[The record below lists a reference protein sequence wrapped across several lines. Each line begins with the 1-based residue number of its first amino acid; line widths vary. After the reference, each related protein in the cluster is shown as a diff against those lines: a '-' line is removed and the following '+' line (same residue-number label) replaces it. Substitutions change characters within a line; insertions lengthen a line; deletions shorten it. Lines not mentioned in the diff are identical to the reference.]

1 MMPFIRS
8 VEADAMA
15 PVAHLTFQA
24 LANVFSEVTQ
34 ADAPTILLRFAAY
47 NGTTPIGLALVLH
60 GKDHRQGELSSL
72 AVDKAFRRRG
82 VGTAILRYVEHH
94 LRTANISE
102 IFARFSD
109 GLPRASAF
117 AALVAS
123 AGWNG
128 PVPERIRVMG
138 QVGNALKV
146 FRDRDKLLARA
157 LRDGL
162 VLSSWRDFPH
172 DATAHVLQEIAKGRA
187 PGWSSAG
194 LFSDTFDPDFSM
206 VLTKGDNTVVGW
218 VICQFHAE
226 VRRWSFPVGWI
237 DSEHQKRGWLLVAY
251 ADGARRLSE
260 RFGPD
265 AIAVF
270 ESTMG
275 LPMMWRVLEDR
286 FAPHAQV
293 ADRILRVDRQ
303 L

>member
-1 MMPFIRS
+1 MTPIIRA

-15 PVAHLTFQA
+15 SAAHLTFPA
-24 LANVFSEVTQ
+24 LAKVFSEITQ
-34 ADAPTILLRFAAY
+34 AHAPAVPLRFAAY
-47 NGTTPIGLALVLH
+47 DGSTPIGLALVLH
-60 GKDHRQGELSSL
+60 GKDHRQGELVSL

-82 VGTAILRYVEHH
+82 IGAAVLRYVEHH
-94 LRTANISE
+94 LRTANICE
-102 IFARFSD
+102 ISARFSD
-109 GLPRASAF
+109 GLPGASAF
-117 AALVAS
+117 GALVAS

-128 PVPERIRVMG
+128 PVPERIRIMG
-138 QVGNALKV
+138 QVGNALEV

-162 VLSSWRDFPH
+162 VIVSWRDFPH
-172 DATAHVLQEIAKGRA
+172 DARAHILQEIAEGRA
-187 PGWSSAG
+187 PEWSSAG

-218 VICQFHAE
+218 VICQFHAG

-237 DSEHQKRGWLLVAY
+237 DSEFQTRGWLLVAY

-260 RFGPD
+260 RFGLH

-270 ESTMG
+270 ESTRG

-293 ADRILRVDRQ
+293 ADRILRVDKQ